1 MSSCAILALCGVAQK
16 QWKILAFLQCAA
28 WEPGQNSSEQVRT
41 HQKPLKTLEKPRIPA
56 CWTHGASVGARWPH
70 VAAGGFRRATCKNP
84 WENYGFLLAHPG
96 FQEPTS
102 PPGQRRTEED
112 RGGQK
117 PCKTLEISTIPRMS
131 YLTSA
136 HLCAIV
142 HWHSF
147 RFQFRKCTRRIP
159 ERIATTQS
167 KPVSR

>member
-1 MSSCAILALCGVAQK
+1 MPYWSSAGSLKNSGKSLLFCNAPRGSQDRG
-16 QWKILAFLQCAA
+16 
-28 WEPGQNSSEQVRT
+28 GQRRT
-41 HQKPLKTLEKPRIPA
+41 EEAKTLQNPWKNQGSQHAGPKGTSA
-56 CWTHGASVGARWPH
+56 GARWPH
-70 VAAGGFRRATCKNP
+70 VAAGGFRRATCKNH
-84 WENYGFLLAHPG
+84 WKNYGFLLAHPG